1 MGVVTIRTCDTVG
14 AACPMHLEDPMTQM
28 CSMITVA
35 LALIASVAGCATAGP
50 VPAARIGSAEA
61 AVREARGTGAERPR
75 EATIHLRL
83 AEDQIARA
91 RRAIEEGEL
100 EHAEWLLVR
109 AEADAELASALSRE
123 ADTKQS
129 ADRVAT
135 SVREA
140 AAAAGAA
147 ALSGGATR

>member
-1 MGVVTIRTCDTVG
+1 MQLG
-14 AACPMHLEDPMTQM
+14 DPMAQM
-28 CSMITVA
+28 WSMVTVA
-35 LALIASVAGCATAGP
+35 LALVGSVAGCAATGP

-61 AVREARGTGAERPR
+61 AVREARGTGAERAP
-75 EATIHLRL
+75 EAAVHLRL
-83 AEDQIARA
+83 AEDQIDRA

-123 ADTKQS
+123 AEKKQS

-140 AAAAGAA
+140 AAAAP
-147 ALSGGATR
+147 SGGGSRR